1 MTAEKLI
8 DELLKQSHEAPENGH
23 HGTSASYDAS
33 IAPSP
38 AYLRAIIDA
47 VADPIFVKDSK
58 HRWIEGN
65 TAFWELVGPEETIK
79 GKTDYDIFPKEQADH
94 FWAGDEKVFAGEM
107 YFGEEKLRKDG
118 KDLIIAT
125 KKMPFTLENGEKA
138 LVGVIRDV
146 TEQRRF
152 EEELRQHRDNLQQ
165 LVSAQTKDLTEAKER
180 AEAANTAKTEF
191 LTTISHEIR
200 TPMNAVI
207 GLSHLLAASTPLTDK
222 QKEFISTLQMSA
234 EALLSLLN
242 DMLDIAKIEARKV
255 NLESVPFSV
264 AGLLAEV
271 VNIIAVP
278 VEEKGLQL
286 RVIDQRDDKRRM
298 LGDPARIRQ
307 VLLNLCSNAIKFTE
321 KGTITLTVWCEP
333 NAKSGIENLC
343 ISVADT
349 GIGILANKCDT
360 IFEKFVQGDSST
372 TRRHGGTGLGLAITK
387 TLVQIMEG
395 KVTVE
400 STPGEG
406 SKFTLSLPL
415 SVLGVETP
423 NEQKVLQLHEPDEPC
438 TASACKILIVED
450 YNPNMLVVTSF
461 LDGFGY
467 RYDTATNG
475 FEALQ
480 KVRNNEYAMVLMDI
494 QMPDM
499 DGMEVT
505 DRIRKHE
512 RANHLPEVPIIGMTA
527 HAYEGVRDQC
537 LIAGMDD
544 YISKP
549 FSPDKLFEILKKFS
563 ARAA

>member
-8 DELLKQSHEAPENGH
+8 NESLKRSHEQPAEERRAGN
-23 HGTSASYDAS
+23 SQSKRLAQ
-33 IAPSP
+33 SP

-47 VADPIFVKDSK
+47 VADPIFVKDRQ

-65 TAFWELVGPEETIK
+65 TAFWALVGPEEEIK
-79 GKTDYDIFPKEQADH
+79 GKTDYDLFPKEQADH

-118 KDLIIAT
+118 RDLIIAT
-125 KKMPFTLENGEKA
+125 KKVPFVLENGEQA

-146 TEQRRF
+146 TEQRKF
-152 EEELRQHRDNLQQ
+152 EEELRQHRDHLEE
-165 LVSAQTKDLTEAKER
+165 LVTAQTSDLTAAKER

-207 GLSHLLAASTPLTDK
+207 GLSHLLAASAPLTDK

-264 AGLLAEV
+264 AGLIAEV

-278 VEEKGLQL
+278 VEEKGLKL
-286 RVIDQRDDKRRM
+286 HVLDQRDDKRRM

-307 VLLNLCSNAIKFTE
+307 ILLNLCSNAIKFTE
-321 KGTITLTVWCEP
+321 KGSITLTVWCEP
-333 NAKSGIENLC
+333 SGKSGTENFC

-360 IFEKFVQGDSST
+360 IFEKFVQGDSSI

-395 KVTVE
+395 KISVE
-400 STPGEG
+400 SQPGEG

-415 SVLGVETP
+415 AVLGME
-423 NEQKVLQLHEPDEPC
+423 LPDEHKALQAHDPEVSCAAGAC
-438 TASACKILIVED
+438 TILIVED
-450 YNPNMLVVTSF
+450 YNPNMLVATSF
-461 LDGFGY
+461 LEKFGY

-475 FEALQ
+475 MEALQ
-480 KVRNNEYAMVLMDI
+480 KVRNNDYAMILMDI
-494 QMPDM
+494 QMPEM

-505 DRIRKHE
+505 SRIRKHE
-512 RANHLPEVPIIGMTA
+512 KMNNLAEVPIIGMTA

-537 LIAGMDD
+537 LIAGMDE

-549 FSPDKLFEILKKFS
+549 FSPDKLFDILKKFS